1 MCIIRYLNV
10 LGSAV
15 FLAVSVC
22 SNCYMHIH
30 TKKKMSLE
38 ICYCDKE
45 DIVMKYMHKIIERK
59 FVSLNGLPPTCSGG
73 I

>member
-1 MCIIRYLNV
+1 MFSVQRCFSLFQFVVTVICISIP
-10 LGSAV
+10 
-15 FLAVSVC
+15 
-22 SNCYMHIH
+22 
-30 TKKKMSLE
+30 KKMSLE